1 LVSFRYL
8 GEKYDIGTVIDM
20 GLFVVNN
27 NVSGDLDEACVNL
40 VGHVG
45 FASEK

>member
-1 LVSFRYL
+1 MILALLLIWGYLLSIIMSWEILMKLVF
-8 GEKYDIGTVIDM
+8 
-20 GLFVVNN
+20 
-27 NVSGDLDEACVNL
+27 NL